1 MKNFGMK
8 TILRVIQTG
17 DQKIRFETDL
27 DVKKNPTLVP
37 DLIERSSLAMVTT
50 LWGGNELTVLA
61 VIRALAIA
69 DLAVSV
75 NRKDMVRFLDE
86 TSRMTARA
94 LEEAKKEFIRSGG
107 KVIEFAPGTKPSG
120 CKS

>member
-1 MKNFGMK
+1 MKNFDMK

-27 DVKKNPTLVP
+27 DVKRNPDLIP
-37 DLIERSSLAMVTT
+37 DLIERSTIAMFTT
-50 LWGGNELTVLA
+50 LWGGNEQTVLA

-69 DLAVSV
+69 DLSVSV
-75 NRKDMVRFLDE
+75 NRKEMVRFLDE
-86 TSRMTARA
+86 MSRMTART
-94 LEEAKKEFIRSGG
+94 LKEAKKEFIRSGG
-107 KVIEFAPGTKPSG
+107 KIIEFAPGVMPSG